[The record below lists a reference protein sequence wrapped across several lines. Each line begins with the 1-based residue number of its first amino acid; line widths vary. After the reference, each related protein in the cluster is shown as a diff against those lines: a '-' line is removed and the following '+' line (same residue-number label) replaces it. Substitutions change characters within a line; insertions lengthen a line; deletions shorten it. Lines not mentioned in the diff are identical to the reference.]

1 MSFAYYAPTRM
12 DELLAIMAENKA
24 GAKVLAGGTDLV
36 VEMRDSGHTPS
47 CLVSINKI
55 AELKGIRREGDTI
68 LVGPLATFAELAESP
83 VITDGA
89 FLLAQAALSA
99 GSPQVRNQGTVG
111 GNIVNA
117 SPAADTVPALVA
129 LEARLRLSSRQGERE
144 MPLEEFLIGIGKT
157 RLEPGEVLTG
167 IVFKALPERT
177 GSAFVKLGRRNAL
190 SISRVSV
197 AVIVGYEP
205 QGLTCTDCRIAV
217 GSVAPNPF
225 RTRSAEKIWLNC
237 SLTRG
242 NRETCVAAALREI
255 AVTLG
260 QRASAGY
267 KKEVAPALIRRA
279 IDAALGQVFDGWEKS
294 L

>member
-1 MSFAYYAPTRM
+1 MSIDYYAPTQM
-12 DELLAIMAENKA
+12 DELLTILAEKQANA
-24 GAKVLAGGTDLV
+24 RVLAGGTDLV
-36 VEMRDSGHTPS
+36 VEMRESDKVFG
-47 CLVSINKI
+47 CLVSISKI
-55 AELKGIRREGDTI
+55 AALRGITREGDTI
-68 LVGPLATFAELAESP
+68 FVGPLTTFTELAQSP
-83 VITDGA
+83 IIAEGA

-99 GSPQVRNQGTVG
+99 GSPQIRNQGTVG

-129 LEARLRLSSRQGERE
+129 LEARLRLSSLNGERE
-144 MPLEEFLIGIGKT
+144 MPLEEFLAGIGKT

-167 IVFKALPERT
+167 ISFKALPQST

-197 AVIVGYEP
+197 AVIVGYDPE
-205 QGLTCTDCRIAV
+205 GMTCTDCRIAV

-225 RTRSAEKIWLNC
+225 RTRSAEQIWLKC
-237 SLTRG
+237 SLTRS
-242 NRETCVAAALREI
+242 NRDACVSAALREI

-279 IDAALGQVFDGWEKS
+279 IDAALGQVFSGWEKS

>member
-1 MSFAYYAPTRM
+1 MSIVYYAPPRM
-12 DELLAIMAENKA
+12 DELLTVMAENPEA
-24 GAKVLAGGTDLV
+24 RILAGGTDLV
-36 VEMRDSGHTPS
+36 VEMRESGHTPA
-47 CLVSINKI
+47 CIVSINKI
-55 AELKGIRREGDTI
+55 PELKGIRQEGETI
-68 LVGPLATFAELAESP
+68 FVGPMTTFAELAESP
-83 VITDGA
+83 VIAKGA

-99 GSPQVRNQGTVG
+99 GSPQIRNQGTVG

-129 LEARLRLSSRQGERE
+129 LEAVLRLSSRNGERE
-144 MPLEEFLIGIGKT
+144 LPLEEFLVGIGKT
-157 RLEPGEVLTG
+157 CLEAGEVLTG
-167 IVFKALPERT
+167 ISFKALPEKT

-197 AVIVGYEP
+197 AVIVGYDP
-205 QGLTCTDCRIAV
+205 DGLICTDCRVAV

-225 RTRSAEKIWLNC
+225 RTKSAEKIWRNC

-242 NRETCVAAALREI
+242 NRDACVAAALKEI

-267 KKEVAPALIRRA
+267 KREVAPALIRRA
-279 IDAALGQVFDGWEKS
+279 IDEALGQVFNGWEKA

>member
-12 DELLAIMAENKA
+12 DELLVILAENQA
-24 GAKVLAGGTDLV
+24 NARILAGGTDLV
-36 VEMRDSGHTPS
+36 VEMRESDQACG

-55 AELKGIRREGDTI
+55 AALKGIKQEGDTI
-68 LVGPLATFAELAESP
+68 FVGPLTTFTDLAESP
-83 VITDGA
+83 IIAAGA

-129 LEARLRLSSRQGERE
+129 LEAKLRLSSLKGERE
-144 MPLEEFLIGIGKT
+144 MPLEEFLVGIGKT
-157 RLEPGEVLTG
+157 QLAPGEVLTG
-167 IVFKALPERT
+167 ISFKALPQAT
-177 GSAFVKLGRRNAL
+177 GSVFVKLGRRNAL

-197 AVIVGYEP
+197 AVIVGYDP

-237 SLTRG
+237 SLTRS
-242 NRETCVAAALREI
+242 NREACVAAALREI
-255 AVTLG
+255 SGTLG
-260 QRASAGY
+260 HRASAGY